1 MGAKAV
7 IMDPACGS
15 TPRKFFS
22 LTYKPCTLYVKI
34 QSEIIL

>member
-7 IMDPACGS
+7 IMDLVCES
-15 TPRKFFS
+15 TPRKFFL
-22 LTYKPCTLYVKI
+22 LTYKPCALYVKI